1 MKSYLRFL
9 SRNKVYTAIEV
20 VGLSLALAFVIVLS
34 SYIVD
39 DMSTNNVLKDT
50 DDIFL
55 VHSGDYAHTIKELP
69 ALYGS
74 MPEIESSCSMVQSGR
89 SRKSF
94 FGELTTA
101 SYGENQ
107 TFVSTFGVSDTFFDF
122 FTLPFS
128 EGNPKSALASRNSV
142 VISEEI
148 ANILF
153 PDGDAIG
160 KEIVVFEHNQ
170 RKEIEPD
177 LADFNVSLTV
187 SGIFKPGS
195 KTVFFEPDIIMRYDL
210 VMEQQENMFE
220 GSSYMGEYSFVKL
233 QKGADPV
240 IMASNLTDQ
249 FQKTY
254 PNYNKNHSNVDLKL
268 TGFDDIKKQD
278 TQKFGYSFRHI
289 RQGKLFN
296 IYLIMCI
303 FITIVSLLD
312 YIVLTIAF
320 SRFRIKEI
328 ATRQLLGTDRKRI
341 IGRCFAEAF
350 MLLAVSCAFAVL
362 IAIAFKNPIGQI
374 LGAEISPLTY
384 LNEYLI
390 LISVILL
397 MVAIAS
403 AVPSLILSS
412 YDAIN
417 VIKGKVRYRYK
428 VTFGKIF
435 IGFAG
440 FLSMLAMSICFGI
453 SRQTRHLV
461 NQPLGHNVDDILFV
475 EIMGDDIGP
484 AYDKLQHESYIDKV
498 GLVSILPSTKSY
510 SITSITNGN
519 GKRENIHFIEC
530 TEEAR
535 EILGI
540 EILEDFNVASVNPKY
555 GKWFMSKSAYE
566 VREGYVENGNLKLYR
581 HQPLCGVVSDFK
593 LGPIKSGNSGTL
605 TLFKLTSE
613 DSFLEWGGLPIVKV
627 NINESKAK
635 NNLVALLE
643 SMNYTTDMFRV
654 SSLREAI
661 EENIKEE
668 KNMLKLLT
676 GFSLVSLLMTILTI
690 IGLGSYYGKISQK
703 DNAVRNVFGCS
714 KKELTRKITLDFVL
728 PVVISAAVAIPIAY
742 TVIGRWLEGYV
753 IRTDNSPI
761 IYIGAFAV
769 VLSVTLAAVA
779 LQARRLMRTNP
790 AEALKKE

>member
-9 SRNKVYTAIEV
+9 SRNKLYTAIEV

-39 DMSTNNVLKDT
+39 DMSTNNVLKNT
-50 DDIFL
+50 DDIYL

-69 ALYGS
+69 ELYGS

-142 VISEEI
+142 VISEDI
-148 ANILF
+148 ANVLF

-160 KEIVVFEHNQ
+160 KEIVVFEENQ
-170 RKEIEPD
+170 RKEEPD
-177 LADFNVSLTV
+177 QADFNVSLTV

-220 GSSYMGEYSFVKL
+220 GSSYMGEYSFIRL
-233 QKGADPV
+233 RKGSNPV
-240 IMASNLTDQ
+240 IMAGNLTEQ
-249 FQKTY
+249 FLKIY
-254 PNYNKNHSNVDLKL
+254 PHYNKNHSKVDLKL

-278 TQKFGYSFRHI
+278 PRKFGYSFKHI

-328 ATRQLLGTDRKRI
+328 ATRQLLGTDRKKI

-350 MLLAVSCAFAVL
+350 MLLAVSCAFAVI

-374 LGAEISPLTY
+374 LGAEINPLSH
-384 LNEYLI
+384 LNEYLM
-390 LISVILL
+390 LISVILA
-397 MVAIAS
+397 MVGLAG

-412 YDAIN
+412 YNAVN
-417 VIKGKVRYRYK
+417 VIKGEARYRYK
-428 VTFGKIF
+428 VTFGKVF

-440 FLSMLAMSICFGI
+440 FLSILAMSICFGI

-461 NQPLGHNVDDILFV
+461 NQPLGHNIDDILYIEV
-475 EIMGDDIGP
+475 ADDYINLI
-484 AYDKLQHESYIDKV
+484 YDKLASESYIDKV
-498 GLVSILPSTKSY
+498 GMTSSLPSTQAY
-510 SITSITNGN
+510 TMTSIRNGN
-519 GKRENIHFIEC
+519 GKRETVHFIEC

-540 EILEDFNVASVNPKY
+540 EILEDFKVASVDPY
-555 GKWFMSKSAYE
+555 IGKWFMTKSAYE
-566 VREGYVENGNLKLYR
+566 VREGYVENGNLKLHR

-593 LGPIKSGNSGTL
+593 IGPLKSGSTGTL
-605 TLFKLTSE
+605 TLFKLATE
-613 DSFLEWGGLPIVKV
+613 EAMFEWGGLPIVKV
-627 NINESKAK
+627 NISESKAK
-635 NNLVALLE
+635 QNLVALLE
-643 SMNYTTDMFRV
+643 SMNYTHDMFRV

-676 GFSLVSLLMTILTI
+676 GFSLICLLMTILTI
-690 IGLGSYYGKISQK
+690 VGLGSYYGKISEK
-703 DNAVRNVFGCS
+703 DNAIRNVFGCS
-714 KKELTRKITLDFVL
+714 KREMILKIILNFGL
-728 PVVISAAVAIPIAY
+728 PAIIPAIAAIPIAY

-753 IRTDNSPI
+753 VRTDNSPA
-761 IYIGAFAV
+761 IYITALALVISV
-769 VLSVTLAAVA
+769 VVVSILIQTFRML
-779 LQARRLMRTNP
+779 RTNP

>member
-9 SRNKVYTAIEV
+9 SRNKLYTAIEV

-39 DMSTNNVLKDT
+39 DMSTNNVLKNT
-50 DDIFL
+50 DNIYL
-55 VHSGDYAHTIKELP
+55 VHNGDYAHTIKELP
-69 ALYGS
+69 ELYGS

-142 VISEEI
+142 VISEDI
-148 ANILF
+148 ANVLF

-160 KEIVVFEHNQ
+160 KEIIVFEENQ
-170 RKEIEPD
+170 RKEVEPD

-220 GSSYMGEYSFVKL
+220 GSSYMGEYSFIRL
-233 QKGADPV
+233 RKGSNPV
-240 IMASNLTDQ
+240 IMAGNLTEQ
-249 FQKTY
+249 FLKIY
-254 PNYNKNHSNVDLKL
+254 SHYYKNHSKVDLKL

-278 TQKFGYSFRHI
+278 SRKFGYSFKHI

-350 MLLAVSCAFAVL
+350 MLLAVSCAFAVI

-374 LGAEISPLTY
+374 LGAEINPLTY
-384 LNEYLI
+384 LNEYII
-390 LISVILL
+390 LLSVILA
-397 MVAIAS
+397 MVTIAGT
-403 AVPSLILSS
+403 VPSLILSS

-417 VIKGKVRYRYK
+417 VIKGEARYRYK
-428 VTFGKIF
+428 ATFGKLF

-440 FLSMLAMSICFGI
+440 FLSILSMSICFGI

-461 NQPLGHNVDDILFV
+461 NQPSGHNVDEILFI
-475 EIMGDDIGP
+475 EFLGDDIRLV
-484 AYDKLQHESYIDKV
+484 YDKLPHESYIDMV
-498 GLVSILPSTKSY
+498 GLVSVLPSTESY

-519 GKRENIHFIEC
+519 GKREDAHFIEC
-530 TEEAR
+530 SGQAR

-540 EILEDFNVASVNPKY
+540 EILEDFNVTSVNPKY
-555 GKWFMSKSAYE
+555 GRWFMCKSTYE
-566 VREGYVENGNLKLYR
+566 ASDGYIENGNLKMYR

-593 LGPIKSGNSGTL
+593 VGPLKSESSGTL
-605 TLFKLTSE
+605 TLLRISSE
-613 DSFLEWGGLPIVKV
+613 ENMLEWGDLPIVKV
-627 NINESKAK
+627 NISESKAK
-635 NNLVALLE
+635 QNLVALLE
-643 SMNYTTDMFRV
+643 SMNYTHDMFRV

-690 IGLGSYYGKISQK
+690 IGLGSYYGKTSEK

-714 KKELTRKITLDFVL
+714 KKEMIRKITMDFVL
-728 PVVISAAVAIPIAY
+728 PVLVSAVAAIPIAY
-742 TVIGRWLEGYV
+742 TLIGRWLEGYV
-753 IRTDNSPI
+753 IRTDNSYV
-761 IYIGAFAV
+761 IYLAAFAV
-769 VLSVTLAAVA
+769 VLLIAEAAIMI
-779 LQARRLMRTNP
+779 QAFRLMHTNP

>member
-9 SRNKVYTAIEV
+9 SINKLYTAIEV

-39 DMSTNNVLKDT
+39 DMSTNNVLKNT
-50 DDIFL
+50 DDIYL

-69 ALYGS
+69 ELYGS
-74 MPEIESSCSMVQSGR
+74 MPDIESSCSMVQSGR

-142 VISEEI
+142 VISEDI
-148 ANILF
+148 ANVLF

-160 KEIVVFEHNQ
+160 KEIVVFEENQ
-170 RKEIEPD
+170 RKEEPD
-177 LADFNVSLTV
+177 QADFNVSLTV

-220 GSSYMGEYSFVKL
+220 GSSYMGEYSFIRL
-233 QKGADPV
+233 RKGSNPV
-240 IMASNLTDQ
+240 IMAGNLTEQ
-249 FQKTY
+249 FLKIY
-254 PNYNKNHSNVDLKL
+254 PHYNKNHSKVDLKL

-278 TQKFGYSFRHI
+278 PRKFGYSFKHI

-328 ATRQLLGTDRKRI
+328 ATRQLLGTDRKKI

-350 MLLAVSCAFAVL
+350 MLLAVSCAFAVI

-374 LGAEISPLTY
+374 LGAEINPLSH
-384 LNEYLI
+384 LNEYLM
-390 LISVILL
+390 LISVILA
-397 MVAIAS
+397 MVGLAG

-412 YDAIN
+412 YNAVN
-417 VIKGKVRYRYK
+417 VIKGEARYRYK
-428 VTFGKIF
+428 VTFGKVF

-440 FLSMLAMSICFGI
+440 FLSILALSICFGI

-461 NQPLGHNVDDILFV
+461 NQPLGHNIDDILYIEV
-475 EIMGDDIGP
+475 ADNYINLI
-484 AYDKLQHESYIDKV
+484 YDKLASESYIDKV
-498 GLVSILPSTKSY
+498 GMISSLPSTQAY
-510 SITSITNGN
+510 TMTSIRNGN
-519 GKRENIHFIEC
+519 GKRETVHFIDC

-540 EILEDFNVASVNPKY
+540 EILEDFKVASVDPY
-555 GKWFMSKSAYE
+555 IGKWFMTKSAYE
-566 VREGYVENGNLKLYR
+566 VREGYVENGNLKLHR

-593 LGPIKSGNSGTL
+593 IGSLKSGSTGAL
-605 TLFKLTSE
+605 TLFKLATE
-613 DSFLEWGGLPIVKV
+613 EAMFEWGGLPIVKV
-627 NINESKAK
+627 NISESKAK
-635 NNLVALLE
+635 QNLVVLLE
-643 SMNYTTDMFRV
+643 SMNYTHDMFRV

-676 GFSLVSLLMTILTI
+676 GFSLICLLMTILTI
-690 IGLGSYYGKISQK
+690 VGLGSYYGKISEK
-703 DNAVRNVFGCS
+703 DNAIRNVFGCS
-714 KKELTRKITLDFVL
+714 KREMILKIILNFGL
-728 PVVISAAVAIPIAY
+728 PAIIPAIAAIPIAY

-753 IRTDNSPI
+753 VRTDNSPT
-761 IYIGAFAV
+761 IYISALAV
-769 VLSVTLAAVA
+769 VISVVVVSILIQTFRML
-779 LQARRLMRTNP
+779 RTNP